1 MVLKKRVYCMICLVI
16 NRAYRQRL
24 FFIYYKFKL
33 ENAIN
38 KINLIK
44 REIQLTINNKYD
56 NVLYNIKRSKVVKY
70 EGDKR

>member
-1 MVLKKRVYCMICLVI
+1 MVLKKRDYCMICLVI

-24 FFIYYKFKL
+24 FLIYYKFKL

>member
-1 MVLKKRVYCMICLVI
+1 MICLVT
-16 NRAYRQRL
+16 NRVYRQKTFL
-24 FFIYYKFKL
+24 IYYKFKL

-44 REIQLTINNKYD
+44 REILLTINNKYD

-70 EGDKR
+70 EGDKKAVHKKA